1 MENLLNMSLNMIHIK
16 EENKAIVQIVTEEL
30 WLNYFN
36 NYLLK
41 NGVITE
47 RMYMKMFLK
56 ILQRTSQKK
65 KALNI

>member
-1 MENLLNMSLNMIHIK
+1 MSLNMIHIK
-16 EENKAIVQIVTEEL
+16 EENKAVVQIVTEEL

-47 RMYMKMFLK
+47 RIYMKMFLK
-56 ILQRTSQKK
+56 ILQRTAQKRK
-65 KALNI
+65 N

>member
-1 MENLLNMSLNMIHIK
+1 MSLNMIHIK

>member
-1 MENLLNMSLNMIHIK
+1 MSLNMIHIR

-65 KALNI
+65 KAINI

>member
-16 EENKAIVQIVTEEL
+16 EENKAVVQIVTEEL

-47 RMYMKMFLK
+47 RIYMKMFLK
-56 ILQRTSQKK
+56 ILQRTAQKRK
-65 KALNI
+65 N